1 MDVGNLM
8 DIGFCAVVAWWSLKT
23 LRESNQKHYD
33 EVIAITKSLD
43 GNTKAIERLCDR
55 FDSIEQEEV

>member
-1 MDVGNLM
+1 MDIGNLM
-8 DIGFCAVVAWWSLKT
+8 DIGFCAVVAWWSLKA

-55 FDSIEQEEV
+55 FDNIEREAK

>member
-33 EVIAITKSLD
+33 EVIAITRSLD

-55 FDSIEQEEV
+55 FDSIEREEV